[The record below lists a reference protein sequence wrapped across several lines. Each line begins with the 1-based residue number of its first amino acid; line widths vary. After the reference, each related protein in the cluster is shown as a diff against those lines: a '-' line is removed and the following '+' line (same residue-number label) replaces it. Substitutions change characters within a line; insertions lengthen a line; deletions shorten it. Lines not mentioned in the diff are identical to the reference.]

1 MLGTR
6 LVRGGRRAHTQAA
19 RAAQH
24 LIAHGAER
32 GQHSQSET
40 CMSRICPASSQGACP
55 QVLQVLC
62 PSPRLALFGHHPKF
76 WVDK

>member
-32 GQHSQSET
+32 WQHSQSET
-40 CMSRICPASSQGACP
+40 FVPESALPPARERIPKCF
-55 QVLQVLC
+55 QVPCL
-62 PSPRLALFGHHPKF
+62 SPRLAPFGHHPKF
-76 WVDK
+76 GVDK

>member
-32 GQHSQSET
+32 WQHSQSET
-40 CMSRICPASSQGACP
+40 CVP
-55 QVLQVLC
+55 
-62 PSPRLALFGHHPKF
+62 
-76 WVDK
+76 

>member
-32 GQHSQSET
+32 WQHSQSET
-40 CMSRICPASSQGACP
+40 FVPESALPPAKERIPKCFKFPVFLP
-55 QVLQVLC
+55 DWL
-62 PSPRLALFGHHPKF
+62 RLGIIPNLG
-76 WVDK
+76 